1 MAKSKKPHG
10 KNKKAS
16 VPPKEV
22 VLDASPD
29 DIPVTPYA
37 SDITESGVQSKVQRV
52 LQNALPASSRAS
64 GTHQVILDCD
74 LETSGVQ
81 PIAASSPIAPKEES
95 VFKPIEVPTPVTP
108 IEDTGAQRAL
118 QRWMPPPKKIA
129 PAEPELVTDTRGS
142 RPDSKLYE
150 FVGPSAV
157 EPQRQVAQIELEQ
170 QLSSDAPDFE
180 FDNEI
185 EPDIAA
191 ELQSQSEIHQ
201 THNSAQVHFESGIRQ
216 AYASSQVQFDSGIQQ
231 ARASSQVQFEIGI
244 QQAQAAS
251 QIQFESAIQQAQAAS
266 QMQFESAIR
275 QARASQ
281 FQPAHASSQFQFD
294 VGIQHRAYDSAD
306 TLSSDSEQT
315 ESIAG
320 VLDSL
325 PARRKT
331 MAQEFDIPKLVA
343 HTREIAIEVEDKKD
357 DELSSAMMYFSGT
370 AGKSTYTAELRF
382 RAACA
387 SERAAEFDSALKVMQ
402 DAVPQNEEK
411 WNHIDDF
418 APPMEEEPRILPSA
432 KLNMLDVID
441 SSYKSIL
448 SGPEH
453 FSPPRQIEVEI
464 DYSQPQSRLLPPQT
478 GLSSGLG
485 TDTKS
490 GGKYY
495 KNRWSKK

>member
-10 KNKKAS
+10 KNKKS
-16 VPPKEV
+16 SIPPKEV
-22 VLDASPD
+22 VSDANPD
-29 DIPVTPYA
+29 DVPVTTYA
-37 SDITESGVQSKVQRV
+37 SEFTDSGVQSKVQRV

-64 GTHQVILDCD
+64 GAHQVILDCD

-81 PIAASSPIAPKEES
+81 PIAASSHIAQKEES
-95 VFKPIEVPTPVTP
+95 VFKPLEVPTPVTQ

-118 QRWMPPPKKIA
+118 RRWMPPPKKVT
-129 PAEPELVTDTRGS
+129 PTEPELVADTQES
-142 RPDSKLYE
+142 RPDSKSYE
-150 FVGPSAV
+150 FAEPSSAD
-157 EPQRQVAQIELEQ
+157 PLRQVAQIALEQ
-170 QLSSDAPDFE
+170 PLSSDDPDFE
-180 FDNEI
+180 FDDEA
-185 EPDIAA
+185 EQQTGIAA
-191 ELQSQSEIHQ
+191 ELQSQSGIHQ
-201 THNSAQVHFESGIRQ
+201 THNSSQARFESGIRQ
-216 AYASSQVQFDSGIQQ
+216 AFASSQVQFDSGIRQ
-231 ARASSQVQFEIGI
+231 AFALSQVQFEIGI
-244 QQAQAAS
+244 QQAQASS
-251 QIQFESAIQQAQAAS
+251 QSQFESAIQKAQAAS
-266 QMQFESAIR
+266 Q
-275 QARASQ
+275 SQ
-281 FQPAHASSQFQFD
+281 FDRANRQAHASSQFQND
-294 VGIQHRAYDSAD
+294 GGTQRQAYDSVK
-306 TLSSDSEQT
+306 LSSESEPAK
-315 ESIAG
+315 SIADI
-320 VLDSL
+320 LDSVT
-325 PARRKT
+325 ARRKT

-343 HTREIAIEVEDKKD
+343 HTREIAIEVEDEKD

-387 SERAAEFDSALKVMQ
+387 SERAAEFNSALKTMQ
-402 DAVPQNEEK
+402 DVVPQNEAK

-418 APPMEEEPRILPSA
+418 APPLEEEPRILPSA

-441 SSYKSIL
+441 SSYKSIF
-448 SGPEH
+448 SGPEN